1 MMINRI
7 IFALAVI
14 AFSLNGEV
22 IASSPRG
29 SFLDFVST
37 ELDKGVANFQM
48 KLSLEAS
55 DTSSSNNYHELACN
69 FKEIYKDCFEG
80 IAVPIPTSSMFSATF
95 YSAANFVGQAFL
107 KEARTNQDVHAYDI
121 AIAWFKSTPEIFS
134 STIADVT
141 DACNINFVK
150 MAEQERDSLKETQQK
165 LKELQEKD
173 FSKLFNDE

>member
-1 MMINRI
+1 
-7 IFALAVI
+7 
-14 AFSLNGEV
+14 
-22 IASSPRG
+22 
-29 SFLDFVST
+29 
-37 ELDKGVANFQM
+37 
-48 KLSLEAS
+48 
-55 DTSSSNNYHELACN
+55 
-69 FKEIYKDCFEG
+69 
-80 IAVPIPTSSMFSATF
+80 MFSATF